1 MKNLKCSH
9 IKNLQ
14 LWGWESYMKTRNSLV
29 LQLLFLNF
37 TELFQP
43 SCLHILFA
51 QLKRYLKFWKKTC
64 ITELN
69 SIPTILRNSAP
80 NSQYNSITFAEKCTD
95 SEVAVNIDFFMISL
109 AYTEKSHCRDGDIT
123 AHFLLPGFRISH
135 RFEILQVNILAGQ

>member
-1 MKNLKCSH
+1 MKNLNCSD

-95 SEVAVNIDFFMISL
+95 SEVAVKHRLFHDFPCIYREVTLQGWRYHSSFSF
-109 AYTEKSHCRDGDIT
+109 T
-123 AHFLLPGFRISH
+123 RISH
-135 RFEILQVNILAGQ
+135 